1 MCSWVFD
8 SILLAGVAI
17 SVHYCLVLYIDKKE
31 PLPPFLQEFVDSISR
46 TFGKTVDTTRER
58 LQNVD
63 SSDIEDNIRN
73 AQDTV
78 NQLRTRRLE
87 INILD
92 DSDLE
97 Y

>member
-46 TFGKTVDTTRER
+46 TFG
-58 LQNVD
+58 
-63 SSDIEDNIRN
+63 
-73 AQDTV
+73 
-78 NQLRTRRLE
+78 
-87 INILD
+87 
-92 DSDLE
+92 
-97 Y
+97 